1 MATCYRHPSRE
12 TGVSC
17 SNCGNPICPD
27 CMTPTPVGMR
37 CPDCAR
43 QKTKTRTVRSMHAD
57 PTATYV
63 LIAVNALMW
72 IGTVLAGGGTNGSAY
87 QDLQLVGV
95 SFDPSAGGLVGVSQG
110 EYWRL
115 ISGGFLHA
123 ANPLHILFNMYI
135 LYWLGQMLEPA
146 LGHAKFLALYFTS
159 LLAGSFGALL
169 LSPANQPT
177 VGASGAVFGLMGA
190 AFVMQHARGINPM
203 QSGLGAVII
212 LNLVLSFLIPN
223 VSIGGHVGGL
233 VGGTLV
239 ALALEYVP
247 AVRRSPNLAFAGCA
261 LISAVAVVGAI
272 AVADQKTEN
281 LGVALIGLFT

>member
-63 LIAVNALMW
+63 LIAVNVLMW
-72 IGTVLAGGGTNGSAY
+72 IGTVLAGGGTNGQAY

-115 ISGGFLHA
+115 ITGGFLHA

-135 LYWLGQMLEPA
+135 LYWLGQMLEPS
-146 LGHAKFLALYFTS
+146 LGHVRFVALYFAS
-159 LLAGSFGALL
+159 LLAGAFGALL
-169 LSPANQPT
+169 LDPNAPT
-177 VGASGAVFGLMGA
+177 VGASGAVFGLMAA
-190 AFVMQHARGINPM
+190 AFVMQRSRGIDPM
-203 QSGLGAVII
+203 ASGIGPII
-212 LNLVLSFLIPN
+212 LINLVLGFVIPN
-223 VSIGGHVGGL
+223 VSIGGHIGGL
-233 VGGTLV
+233 VGG
-239 ALALEYVP
+239 AIA
-247 AVRRSPNLAFAGCA
+247 AFAMDQLSARRRGIA
-261 LISAVAVVGAI
+261 LPVAACVVVGLIAAAAGI
-272 AVADQKTEN
+272 AVS
-281 LGVALIGLFT
+281 GRGLPS